1 MTLKEFSKKLF
12 APWFWG
18 NITAMAVV
26 VGIIIF
32 GVWHGIAWYTHH
44 GEEIEIPD
52 IRNMSVEDASFAL
65 EHMGLVPIV
74 ADSGYNKKMR
84 TGVILFQQPRPG
96 MVVKSGR
103 EIYLTVNS
111 TYSPT
116 LTLPDIADN
125 CDAREAE
132 VKLVSMGFRLGPI
145 EYVPGEKDWVLKVK
159 CRGRI
164 VYKGD
169 KIPIEAPLV
178 LVVGNTDP
186 EEDDIA
192 DDSAADAQHLDMIDS
207 EDWEW

>member
-1 MTLKEFSKKLF
+1 
-12 APWFWG
+12 
-18 NITAMAVV
+18 MAVV

-52 IRNMSVEDASFAL
+52 IRNMSIEDASFAL

-207 EDWEW
+207 EDWDW